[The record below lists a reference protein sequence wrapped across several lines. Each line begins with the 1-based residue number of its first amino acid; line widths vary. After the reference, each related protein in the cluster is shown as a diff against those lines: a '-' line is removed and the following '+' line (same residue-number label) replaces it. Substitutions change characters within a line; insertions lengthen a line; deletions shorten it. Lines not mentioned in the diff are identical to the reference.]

1 MTWFK
6 GTGTMLVTLFIFV
19 FVGAWLYFTATKV
32 DVAPIFNRKGVATI
46 DQYQRAKDILQ
57 IIFPLATAAVGF
69 WFGNQQTAQAQKQAD
84 NATKRASDAHQQA
97 QASQAKVEAILGASS
112 DPNLLQK
119 ATAAVPGA
127 FAGATQSSGEIPRPS
142 DASKANGDN
151 GTSDD
156 GAAH

>member
-6 GTGTMLVTLFIFV
+6 GAGTMMVTLFIFV
-19 FVGAWLYFTATKV
+19 IVGVWLYFTATKV
-32 DVAPIFNRKGVATI
+32 DVAPIFNSKGVATI

-57 IIFPLATAAVGF
+57 IVFPLATAAVGF

-84 NATKRASDAHQQA
+84 SATQRASDAHQQA

-112 DPNLLQK
+112 DPNLMQK
-119 ATAAVPGA
+119 AAAAAPSAFANVAQVPGGTPPQA
-127 FAGATQSSGEIPRPS
+127 
-142 DASKANGDN
+142 DANKANGGNVDA
-151 GTSDD
+151 DD